1 MRAFLRAGAFAVAD
15 VLSDRYAFTI
25 PAYQR
30 PYAWT
35 AEQVEQLLDDAL
47 EAMDRARSQPDQ
59 GYFLGS
65 IVLHKQEDDPASEV
79 VDGQQRLISLTIIFA
94 VMRDLYQSL
103 PGAGSAVAA
112 KTGRQRVLPRPRD
125 RDFFL
130 RFVQADRATTRHP
143 DGWQADAAMSPS
155 ITAETA
161 AAPEEDEED
170 EFVTQGDIA
179 GDVLES
185 DELENGEDDPET
197 DADDGTDDSAD
208 AAESPIGD
216 SLRNFI
222 RNRDAVRDRL
232 RPLAEARA
240 AALCSFLL
248 DRCFLVVVEVPRG
261 DQAHRVFS
269 VLHTRGLDLSD
280 TDVLKAEV
288 LGGFNDEAEQL
299 KHQAIWERWED
310 QLGRDDFERLFS
322 HLRMISRK
330 AKQQLSVAE
339 ELRKSYPVAKDPAGF
354 LVKTLGPMAEAL
366 HQIRSCQFSHPQAEP
381 ATVANINRSLKYLSW
396 VTNDAWVPPAM
407 AYLVRHAATPDRV
420 AQFLRVLERLAYALM
435 ILKKNDNERIAR
447 YGAVLRAIEQGREFS
462 RIGSP
467 LTLLQQD
474 RAFILRRLAGSRFGD
489 ENWCLPVMKRLDAVY
504 VPLSQ
509 PLPAYDAAGLAKA
522 NVEHVLP
529 KNIPQQSGWL
539 KQFKTRTIRVGYVH
553 RIGNLIVLSKQDND
567 AVRNTDFEE
576 KRKVYFA
583 PDNTSP
589 FGLKQAI
596 QHETRWTPK
605 VIERRSR
612 AMIGRLARVWGLQ
625 AGGKARRRQ

>member
-1 MRAFLRAGAFAVAD
+1 MPAFLRAGAFAVAD

-47 EAMDRARSQPDQ
+47 EAMDRARSQTDQ

-65 IVLHKQEDDPASEV
+65 IVLHKQEDDPTSEV

-94 VMRDLYQSL
+94 VMRDLYRSRQD
-103 PGAGSAVAA
+103 ARSAVA
-112 KTGRQRVLPRPRD
+112 TGAGRPRVLPRPRD

-130 RFVQADRATTRHP
+130 RFVQADNATARNP
-143 DGWQADAAMSPS
+143 DGWQIDEAMSTSAP
-155 ITAETA
+155 AETA
-161 AAPEEDEED
+161 AAEEDEED
-170 EFVTQGDIA
+170 EFVTQGDIS
-179 GDVLES
+179 GDVLVS
-185 DELENGEDDPET
+185 DELENGEDDPEPDT
-197 DADDGTDDSAD
+197 DDGSDDGAE
-208 AAESPIGD
+208 AQESPIGD

-222 RNRDAVRDRL
+222 ANRDAVRDRL
-232 RPLAEARA
+232 RPLSEARA

-248 DRCFLVVVEVPRG
+248 ERCFLVVVEVPRG

-288 LGGFNDEAEQL
+288 LGGIHDESEQL
-299 KHQAIWERWED
+299 RHQAIWERWED
-310 QLGRDDFERLFS
+310 RLGRDDFERLFS

-339 ELRKSYPVAKDPAGF
+339 ELRKSYPIARDPAGF

-366 HQIRSCQFSHPQAEP
+366 HQIRSCQFAHPQADP

-407 AYLVRHAATPDRV
+407 AYLVRHAATPDRI
-420 AQFLRVLERLAYALM
+420 AQFVRVLERLAYALM

-467 LTLLQQD
+467 LTLLQRD
-474 RAFILRRLAGSRFGD
+474 RALILRRLASSRFGD
-489 ENWCLPVMKRLDAVY
+489 EKWCLPVMKRLDAACI
-504 VPLSQ
+504 PLSQ
-509 PLPAYDAAGLAKA
+509 PLPAYDATGLAKA

-529 KNIPQQSGWL
+529 KNIPPQSEWL
-539 KQFKTRTIRVGYVH
+539 KLFKTKTARVGHVH
-553 RIGNLIVLSKQDND
+553 RIGNLIVLSRQDND
-567 AVRNTDFEE
+567 AVRNTDFED

-612 AMIGRLARVWGLQ
+612 AMVGRLAKVWGLQ
-625 AGGKARRRQ
+625 VGGKARRRP